1 MQGGEHVD
9 ELLKDIGLRIR
20 KVRMERKMTQDD
32 LAEALG
38 MSSSFVSNLELG
50 KQSMNIR
57 TLITIVQKLGISADW
72 LIGNTTPSSI
82 EIDAES
88 LSKELDACSAPERE
102 AILSIVQFIRNTLNK
117 LKLDEDK

>member
-1 MQGGEHVD
+1 
-9 ELLKDIGLRIR
+9 
-20 KVRMERKMTQDD
+20 MTQDD